1 MKRGRELESSV
12 VKEVEK
18 KTGLIFKKT
27 GLILSKE
34 HPIFGA
40 SPDGLNDDFVLEIKC
55 PFTSKNRV
63 NYIDEKGKLTE
74 KCKAQIQLQMLFA
87 KKNAGYF
94 CIANH
99 DFETSK
105 KICLILVNYD
115 EKYTMNLVTKAL
127 EFWKK
132 SIWPILFDL

>member
-1 MKRGRELESSV
+1 M
-12 VKEVEK
+12 
-18 KTGLIFKKT
+18 
-27 GLILSKE
+27 
-34 HPIFGA
+34 
-40 SPDGLNDDFVLEIKC
+40 LEIKC

-63 NYIDEKGKLTE
+63 NYIDDQGKLTE
-74 KCKAQIQLQMLFA
+74 KCMAQIQLQMLFA
-87 KKNAGYF
+87 KKNAGCF

-115 EKYTMNLVTKAL
+115 EKYTRDLVTKAL

-132 SIWPILFDL
+132 TIWPILFHL